1 MNNDAIL
8 LWSLLML
15 LYITILVVICL
26 CLVVY
31 KQKRSNGAHIQNQ
44 SDRLS
49 DHLRDRDI
57 QLQSILRSSRDVRHY
72 ELPITDHPTA
82 SFQDQ
87 HDHQQVD
94 LRPLPIVN
102 SVIPSAPGL
111 NQVDLPPS
119 YEAPAPPSYEEAM
132 ALAWKRLSK

>member
-8 LWSLLML
+8 LWSLLVL

-31 KQKRSNGAHIQNQ
+31 KQKRRNGAHIQ

-49 DHLRDRDI
+49 DHLPDRDI

-72 ELPITDHPTA
+72 ELPITDHPAA

-94 LRPLPIVN
+94 LRLLPIVN

>member
-31 KQKRSNGAHIQNQ
+31 KQKRRNGAHIQ

-49 DHLRDRDI
+49 DHLPDRDI

-72 ELPITDHPTA
+72 ELPITDHPAA

-94 LRPLPIVN
+94 LRPLLIVN